1 MESAEIVRRFLTF
14 FEQQGHT
21 IVPSASLVAED
32 PTLLFVVAGMQPFKP
47 YLLGQQTPPWK
58 RVADVQKCLRTLDIE
73 EVGKT
78 TRHATF
84 FQMLGNW
91 SFGDYFKEK
100 MIPWAWELLTRPE
113 SDGGF
118 GFPEDRLWA
127 TVLPDDK
134 ESFGIW
140 RHVVG
145 LPESRIQFRGLKDN
159 YWHMGVPGP
168 GGPCSEIY
176 YDRGPEYGRDGGPE
190 ADEDRFLEI
199 WNCVFMEDVLSAVRA
214 KDDFDVEGPLP
225 FKNVDTG
232 MGLERMASILQG
244 VDNLYEIDTTWKI
257 LDRAAELTEQK
268 YGADHRTD
276 VALRVVADHVRS
288 AVMLVEDGV
297 LPSNEAR
304 GYVLRRILRRSIRNL
319 RLLSGGQRGGSGGMP
334 SRRDRENEHYLH
346 ELTAAAVGAMAPQFP
361 ELSADAPKIHAV
373 IDAEEAAFAATL
385 RTGTAIFDA
394 AVGEVKRR
402 GAAALGGAAGSG
414 LAERGAAG
422 SGLAERGV
430 AGSGLAERG
439 VAGSRLELTGEQA
452 FQLHDTYGFPIDLT
466 LEMAGEQGLA
476 VDEEGFR
483 RLMAQQRR
491 RAKDDSQAKKTGN
504 ADISV
509 FTAMLEQAGKVT
521 FTGYEESSGEATI
534 IGLLAN
540 GVPVPAAGAG
550 TEVEV
555 VLDRTPFYAEGG
567 GQLADTGVIKTA
579 GPAGGA
585 GSLIKVHDVQAP
597 VPGLVVHRGVVT
609 EGEAAVGAPA
619 YAEIDVERRRAVSR
633 SHTATHLIH
642 RAFRGALG
650 ESAAQAGSENSPGRL
665 RLDFTASGSVPPSV
679 LRDVEDEVNTVL
691 INDLAVRA
699 FTAPLE
705 QARAMGA
712 LALFGEKYGD
722 QVRVVEVG
730 DYSRELCGGTHVVR
744 SGQLGLVKILGES
757 SIGSGVRRVEALVGT
772 DAFRYLATES
782 LLVSQLSEQLK
793 ARREEL
799 PERVAALVARVRDA
813 EKELERLRSAQLLG
827 AGAGLAGGAEDIGG
841 VAFVAHRVPD
851 GTSADGIRTLALDVR
866 GRLAD
871 RPAVVLVAGVP
882 ADRPVVVAAVN
893 ERARERGLAAGALV
907 KKAAAQLGGGGGGRD
922 DVAQGGGAPI
932 GDNGSDAIDEAFS
945 AVRAVVRDMAGQ
957 GGVA

>member
-1 MESAEIVRRFLTF
+1 
-14 FEQQGHT
+14 
-21 IVPSASLVAED
+21 
-32 PTLLFVVAGMQPFKP
+32 
-47 YLLGQQTPPWK
+47 
-58 RVADVQKCLRTLDIE
+58 
-73 EVGKT
+73 
-78 TRHATF
+78 
-84 FQMLGNW
+84 
-91 SFGDYFKEK
+91 

-127 TVLPDDK
+127 TVLPEDT
-134 ESFGIW
+134 ESFGVW

-304 GYVLRRILRRSIRNL
+304 GYVLRRILRRSIRNM

-402 GAAALGGAAGSG
+402 GAAAVG
-414 LAERGAAG
+414 
-422 SGLAERGV
+422 GV

-439 VAGSRLELTGEQA
+439 VAGSRLELTGDQA

-665 RLDFTASGSVPPSV
+665 RLDFTASGAVPPSV

-827 AGAGLAGGAEDIGG
+827 ASAGLAGGAEDIGG

-871 RPAVVLVAGVP
+871 RPAVVLVAGIP
-882 ADRPVVVAAVN
+882 ADRPAVVAAVN